1 MKKTLLSSII
11 LAGLIFSSC
20 SNFLEETAYSSFDK
34 EEAYSNPT
42 LVYLNAVASVYTSMG
57 LQGVMWDADF
67 SGGGINYLS
76 EYSADLG
83 IVQGRRSDWVD
94 GGVHQQIFLHSWTP
108 SHNLFLDSWNYQYQV
123 IGLCNASIDD
133 LQAVLDEGGDE
144 FLQDYINELRAVRAY
159 YYMSLVNM
167 YARIPIVTSSSMS
180 VSDVAQSTRKEAYEF
195 VRDELTEIIPTLS
208 DENGVK
214 SSSEYYG
221 RMTKAAGY
229 MMMARLAANA
239 AIWSQDDWN
248 DGRFVGGIDAVES
261 TVTELGKQQ
270 MITLDGETRNAWETV
285 IYCQEKLAEMGYQ
298 LNPDDHEN
306 FTTENE
312 NSVENIFV
320 RPNNA
325 TTYQLRQRLMTYSL
339 HSNHTGA
346 LANATGSNGPA
357 ATTYAAEL
365 FGVTYDEQT
374 DVTDY
379 SNADPRWDMFFYY
392 GDIVVNGEPVPMSS
406 DYKQTLSYLPY
417 AAKIDHGS
425 PLSGSKEEYEMWCAG
440 ARVRKVEIDPAV
452 DQFSWAFCYQEA
464 DVVVYRYADALL
476 LAAEAKYRLGDTGG
490 ALADINAIRNRV
502 GAQPFSALTSI
513 KDILDERGREM
524 VWEPTRREDL
534 IRYGMY
540 TEPTRDK
547 YKGVPTATG
556 AGDWVDDETGYTL
569 VFPIPVNVLNLHPN
583 LSQNPGY
590 GG

>member
-67 SGGGINYLS
+67 GTGGINYLS

-248 DGRFVGGIDAVES
+248 DGINVIKSVNLAGKDVALFGCGDSMAYSDTFCNGMHLLKEELEGTGCNFIGGIPADGYSYSDSTAVE
-261 TVTELGKQQ
+261 E
-270 MITLDGETRNAWETV
+270 GEFIGAAIDDNNEP
-285 IYCQEKLAEMGYQ
+285 EKTGERIDTWLASFK
-298 LNPDDHEN
+298 D
-306 FTTENE
+306 
-312 NSVENIFV
+312 
-320 RPNNA
+320 
-325 TTYQLRQRLMTYSL
+325 RL
-339 HSNHTGA
+339 
-346 LANATGSNGPA
+346 
-357 ATTYAAEL
+357 
-365 FGVTYDEQT
+365 
-374 DVTDY
+374 
-379 SNADPRWDMFFYY
+379 
-392 GDIVVNGEPVPMSS
+392 
-406 DYKQTLSYLPY
+406 
-417 AAKIDHGS
+417 
-425 PLSGSKEEYEMWCAG
+425 
-440 ARVRKVEIDPAV
+440 
-452 DQFSWAFCYQEA
+452 
-464 DVVVYRYADALL
+464 
-476 LAAEAKYRLGDTGG
+476 
-490 ALADINAIRNRV
+490 
-502 GAQPFSALTSI
+502 
-513 KDILDERGREM
+513 
-524 VWEPTRREDL
+524 
-534 IRYGMY
+534 
-540 TEPTRDK
+540 
-547 YKGVPTATG
+547 
-556 AGDWVDDETGYTL
+556 
-569 VFPIPVNVLNLHPN
+569 
-583 LSQNPGY
+583 
-590 GG
+590 